1 MSGQPVKIKTVS
13 ILEEYTI
20 DWTQKLGTGIN
31 GPVRPCQHKISEERF
46 ALKLLTDKPSARAEV
61 NLHSRCSGHPNIVKI
76 VEVYSNEV
84 QFPGE
89 PAPRSRLLVVMELMD
104 GGELFDRISK
114 QKRFTERQAVIL
126 TKQIASAVLRCHN
139 LNIAHRDLK
148 PENLLLKDNSEDSP
162 VKLSDFGFAKVDDG
176 TLMTPHFTPYYV
188 APQVLEAQ
196 KRQRRE
202 QKNLIQTSP
211 RPYTYD
217 KGCDMWSLGV
227 IIYIMLC
234 GYPPFYPDTPSRQL
248 SKDMRHKIMAGQYE
262 FPTEEWSLISDEAKD
277 VVKRLLKVD
286 PSERLNIEELC
297 SHPWLKENSAPN
309 TELHSPAIML
319 DRNMLDNAKQAHSEQ
334 LTAMRIPEKKVTLK
348 PVAKA
353 NNPIVRKRIH
363 SRGHSIDNK
372 TGEEQPS
379 KKQNREISEG
389 LRCLRNVI
397 AHCVVP
403 PKDTNGEDA
412 LCELMKRA
420 CEYNTD
426 CPSLDKA
433 LHSLSWNGEQFCH
446 EVDHS
451 ELALLLKDIV
461 DQKERHGKH

>member
-1 MSGQPVKIKTVS
+1 MSGQSIKIKTAS
-13 ILEEYTI
+13 ILEDYSI

-31 GPVRPCQHKISEERF
+31 GPVRPCQHKTTQERF
-46 ALKLLTDKPSARAEV
+46 ALKLLPDKPSARTEV
-61 NLHSRCSGHPNIVKI
+61 MLHARCSGHPNIVKI
-76 VEVYSNEV
+76 VEVFSNEV

-89 PAPRSRLLVVMELMD
+89 PFPKSRLLVVMELMD

-126 TKQIASAVLRCHN
+126 TKQIASAVERCHS

-176 TLMTPHFTPYYV
+176 NLMTPHFTPYYV

-202 QKNLIQTSP
+202 QRNVIQMAP
-211 RPYTYD
+211 KPYTYD
-217 KGCDMWSLGV
+217 KGCDMWSMGV

-248 SKDMRHKIMAGQYE
+248 SKDMRLKIMAGQYE
-262 FPTEEWSLISDEAKD
+262 FPSEEWALISDEAKD
-277 VVKRLLKVD
+277 VVKRLLRVD
-286 PSERLNIEELC
+286 PAERLNIEELV
-297 SHPWLKENSAPN
+297 SHPWLRENSALN

-319 DRNMLDNAKQAHSEQ
+319 DKNILDNAKQVHSEQ
-334 LTAMRIPEKKVTLK
+334 LTNMRIPECKVMLK

-363 SRGHSIDNK
+363 SRGQSVDNR
-372 TGEEQPS
+372 TGETQPPAKQ
-379 KKQNREISEG
+379 KKENDG
-389 LRCLRNVI
+389 VRCLRDVI
-397 AHCVVP
+397 AHCIVP
-403 PKDTNGEDA
+403 PKDANGEDA

-420 CEYNTD
+420 CHHNQD

-433 LHSLSWNGEQFCH
+433 LESLSWNGQQFADK
-446 EVDHS
+446 VDRS
-451 ELALLLKDIV
+451 QLALLLKGIV
-461 DQKERHGKH
+461 DLKCSSSNC